1 VSENILEHLG
11 YEVQR
16 GKSVNHEVHEG
27 ALREKGLMVEEW
39 EINKTGGSELE
50 VHEKAEP
57 VAQMERVRVIRK
69 LGFSQQVLSCPIKYL
84 NDYNCLLI
92 LERIHPIIII
102 KRPLSTHQRVLQHGQ
117 AIS

>member
-1 VSENILEHLG
+1 
-11 YEVQR
+11 
-16 GKSVNHEVHEG
+16 
-27 ALREKGLMVEEW
+27 MVEKR

-50 VHEKAEP
+50 GHEKAEQ
-57 VAQMERVRVIRK
+57 VAQMERVRVIGK

-102 KRPLSTHQRVLQHGQ
+102 KHSLSKHQQ
-117 AIS
+117 ALPDG